1 MVLDV
6 LWTDDVL
13 AGHARSPGP
22 GHAAPTNSNNAD
34 GSGGDLWP
42 HALSEI
48 KRSQLQT
55 VGLGARG
62 SIWQIAQKLSAALLY
77 CDPLATTSHP
87 LYLLLLYPLRTVRCP
102 LPLNGIFLCL
112 PFLKPSLYL

>member
-1 MVLDV
+1 MFWQDM
-6 LWTDDVL
+6 
-13 AGHARSPGP
+13 P

-42 HALSEI
+42 HALSEV
-48 KRSQLQT
+48 KLSQLQT
-55 VGLGARG
+55 VGLGAGG

-87 LYLLLLYPLRTVRCP
+87 LYLLLLLFVRELLKSASHGKKSMR
-102 LPLNGIFLCL
+102 LPRKRGVPSHPTDGSL
-112 PFLKPSLYL
+112 PPPP